1 MLRVVLQTSILI
13 ILWEVTMDKY
23 FTTLDYALI
32 ISGKDINDKKL
43 KAILK
48 RALLREHDV
57 GAEANYIINLW
68 KEDRL
73 FD

>member
-1 MLRVVLQTSILI
+1 
-13 ILWEVTMDKY
+13 MDKY

-43 KAILK
+43 QAILK

>member
-1 MLRVVLQTSILI
+1 
-13 ILWEVTMDKY
+13 MDKY

-32 ISGKDINDKKL
+32 ISGKDIKDKNL
-43 KAILK
+43 QAILK
-48 RALLREHDV
+48 RALKREHDV

-73 FD
+73 FESHDAHV

>member
-1 MLRVVLQTSILI
+1 
-13 ILWEVTMDKY
+13 MDKY
-23 FTTLDYALI
+23 FRTLDYTLI
-32 ISGKDINDKKL
+32 ISGKDIKDKKL
-43 KAILK
+43 QSILK